1 MKNLTQA
8 TGRRKESIARVAITE
23 GDGQRFV
30 NGKPIMEYFGMDQA
44 VLIAEE
50 PLKIYPAADKVNVV
64 VDVRGGGKNGQAG
77 AMRLGLARA
86 LETLDPSLH
95 KALREGGFLSRD
107 PRMKERKK
115 YGQPGARKR
124 FQFSKR

>member
-1 MKNLTQA
+1 LKNLTQA

-23 GDGQRFV
+23 GDGQRV
-30 NGKPIMEYFGMDQA
+30 INGKLMKDYFGMDQA
-44 VLIAEE
+44 VLTAEE
-50 PLKIYPAADKVNVV
+50 PLKTFPSADKINVTI
-64 VDVRGGGKNGQAG
+64 DVRGGGKNGQAG
-77 AMRLGLARA
+77 AVRLGLARA
-86 LETLDPSLH
+86 LVTLDPSLH
-95 KALREGGFLSRD
+95 KALRDGGFLSRD